1 MASQHFGRVVDAS
14 RTGEWTRE
22 NRANTGNGRIGR
34 DGHQD
39 STASS
44 LLDEI
49 SSHWSQFIVSTTP
62 HAAEILT
69 LTAAAS
75 YLLHIPDPEGAEVKA
90 AADYQA
96 QVRDIKSGSGTG
108 KEKAAAIEALGEA
121 PKVPMDPRLKKI
133 KDRLGLR
140 FFPIIGINAPVEGCG
155 KSNATK
161 ALQLLSRRVE
171 LEMGSTYAS
180 VRDTKTAGYGVVIDE
195 AQRTFRRGGDTQA
208 DWEQLLNSSF
218 ELSAAMPKKMIPVDR
233 MGSLKPKRFPQFGM
247 LALAGIGL
255 RLPGDNASRVIWINL
270 RRVSMD
276 QVAHWEGRDQE
287 PIFAEYGNRLEQV
300 FSPLLEA
307 AYCHREP
314 MPPEIRGRLGDKW
327 SPLIITADLAGGR
340 WPDLARKIAV
350 DSISIENGNRPE
362 QVDERAK
369 AYADIADV
377 WDEHLDRITSA
388 ELIDRLKERDPEAYG
403 WIKSVSEGGGKQL
416 SGLLRNSDFRS
427 PKTRTSGSFRGW
439 FRRDFEPGWAHYE
452 RVNGAPVQPVQPV
465 QSPDSR
471 GSDPSTHVSNSG
483 ADPSTSTCDVCW
495 KRLAIVAESHVNYC
509 GDCYEKVRGT
519 ENVFYD
525 EASGE

>member
-1 MASQHFGRVVDAS
+1 MASNQNGRVVDAS
-14 RTGEWTRE
+14 WTGKWTGE

-34 DGHQD
+34 VGHQNPY
-39 STASS
+39 ASS

-49 SSHWSQFIVSTTP
+49 SDHWSQFIVSTTP

-75 YLLHIPDPEGAEVKA
+75 YLLHIPDPEGPEVQA
-90 AADYQA
+90 ASDYQA
-96 QVRDIKSGSGTG
+96 QVRDIKSGSGTP
-108 KEKAAAIEALGEA
+108 KEKSAAIDALGEA

-133 KDRLGLR
+133 KDKLGLR
-140 FFPIIGINAPVEGCG
+140 FFPILGINAPVEGCG

-233 MGSLKPKRFPQFGM
+233 MGSLKPKKFPQFGM

-255 RLPGDNASRVIWINL
+255 RLPGDNASRVIWLNL
-270 RRVSMD
+270 LRVDMD
-276 QVAHWEGRDQE
+276 QVSHWEGRDQE
-287 PIFAEYGNRLEQV
+287 PIFAEYGERLEHT
-300 FSPLLEA
+300 FSPMLEA
-307 AYCHREP
+307 AYSHREP

-340 WPDLARKIAV
+340 WPALARKIAV
-350 DSISIENGNRPE
+350 DSINIENGNRPE

-369 AYADIADV
+369 AYADIAEV
-377 WDEHLDRITSA
+377 WEPETDRITSA
-388 ELIDRLKERDPEAYG
+388 VLIDRLKEHDPETYG

-427 PKTRTSGSFRGW
+427 PKSRTSGSFRGW
-439 FRRDFEPGWAHYE
+439 FRRDFEPAWTHYE
-452 RVNGAPVQPVQPV
+452 RLRGVPVQPVQSV

-471 GSDPSTHVSNSG
+471 GSDPSTDPSNSG
-483 ADPSTSTCDVCW
+483 TNASISPCDVCW
-495 KRLAIVAESHVNYC
+495 KNPATVTESHVSYC
-509 GDCYEKVRGT
+509 HGCYESSHA
-519 ENVFYD
+519 